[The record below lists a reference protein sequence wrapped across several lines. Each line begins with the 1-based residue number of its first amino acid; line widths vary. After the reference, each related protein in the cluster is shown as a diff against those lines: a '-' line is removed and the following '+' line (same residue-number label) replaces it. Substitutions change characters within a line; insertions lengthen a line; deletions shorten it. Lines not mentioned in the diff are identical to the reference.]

1 MKNNIIG
8 FIVYLITTI
17 IFAPTTS
24 ILMLFIK
31 ENADR
36 CHYYG
41 GEWNKTDLIIGC
53 SAIAIGMIIRY
64 FILYILINH
73 LDICLSDLFLLC
85 L

>member
-1 MKNNIIG
+1 MKNNIIE

-41 GEWNKTDLIIGC
+41 GEWNKTDLAIGI
-53 SAIAIGMIIRY
+53 SAIAIGIIINWI
-64 FILYILINH
+64 ILYII
-73 LDICLSDLFLLC
+73 
-85 L
+85 

>member
-8 FIVYLITTI
+8 FVVYLITTI
-17 IFAPTTS
+17 IFAPATT
-24 ILMLFIK
+24 ILMLFVK

-36 CHYYG
+36 CCYYNG
-41 GEWNKTDLIIGC
+41 SWNKKDLAIGI
-53 SAIAIGMIIRY
+53 SAITIGMVIRY